1 MSGFHDTE
9 HLQFSLE
16 DACLEMSSFGKGDIR
31 EPFVELTL
39 SDGSET
45 SDFLFEK
52 FEQGTGKEEFET
64 LPGSYDESGEV
75 EWLGVTLRDKNS
87 GVILE
92 LHYYV
97 YEDCDVITRSAK
109 LINESGDVVK
119 LNRLMSLQL
128 DLEPS
133 DYVFTTFHG
142 AWAREMG
149 RTDVRLV
156 PGKYVNASYTGTS
169 SSRDNPF
176 VMLGKEHT
184 TEDAGECFGFNL
196 IYSGNHYEAAEVGSF
211 GKVRIVSGINPQS
224 FCFTLESGESFEA
237 PEAVMTYASD
247 GYNAMSQNM
256 HRFVREHIVR
266 GTWKKKE
273 RPVLLNSWEAAY
285 FDINEKVTNDRLSKR
300 RFYY

>member
-1 MSGFHDTE
+1 
-9 HLQFSLE
+9 
-16 DACLEMSSFGKGDIR
+16 
-31 EPFVELTL
+31 
-39 SDGSET
+39 
-45 SDFLFEK
+45 
-52 FEQGTGKEEFET
+52 
-64 LPGSYDESGEV
+64 
-75 EWLGVTLRDKNS
+75 
-87 GVILE
+87 
-92 LHYYV
+92 
-97 YEDCDVITRSAK
+97 
-109 LINESGDVVK
+109 
-119 LNRLMSLQL
+119 
-128 DLEPS
+128 
-133 DYVFTTFHG
+133 
-142 AWAREMG
+142 MG

-285 FDINEKVTNDRLSKR
+285 FDINERKLLSLAKAGKEAGIELFVMDDGWFAKRDNDTRSLGDWQPNPKETAG
-300 RFYY
+300 RFKGDCR